1 MQTELRLLSA
11 APVPLHVRGQLWAGA
26 LRFLLLPD
34 GPDPL
39 FGRGH
44 HGGVGDFSAA
54 TLGGSAMKV
63 IVVEKRK
70 GFWGFFLRRLYG
82 VKKLED

>member
-1 MQTELRLLSA
+1 MQAEFRLLSA
-11 APVPLHVRGQLWAGA
+11 ASVPLYVRGQLWAGA
-26 LRFLLLPD
+26 LCFLLLSD

-39 FGRGH
+39 FGRGD
-44 HGGVGDFSAA
+44 HGGVGGLSAA
-54 TLGGSAMKV
+54 LLGGSAMKV

>member
-1 MQTELRLLSA
+1 M
-11 APVPLHVRGQLWAGA
+11 PVHVRRQLWTGA
-26 LRFLLLPD
+26 LCFLFLPD
-34 GPDPL
+34 GADPL
-39 FGRGH
+39 FGRGD
-44 HGGVGDFSAA
+44 HGGLGDLSAA
-54 TLGGSAMKV
+54 PLGGNAMKV

>member
-1 MQTELRLLSA
+1 M
-11 APVPLHVRGQLWAGA
+11 PVHVHDLLWAGA
-26 LRFLLLPD
+26 VRFLLLPN
-34 GPDPL
+34 GADPV
-39 FGRGH
+39 FGCGD
-44 HGGVGDFSAA
+44 HGGLGDFSAA
-54 TLGGSAMKV
+54 PLGGSAMKV